1 MQKQEEIEM
10 ATLAGKVAVVTGGSR
25 GIGASIAKELGRK
38 GATVVINYNHSHE
51 QAEAVVEEINSMRSL
66 AIARQPYSIG
76 SSALA
81 LQADSMGSSAIAMQ
95 ADISDAEAT
104 KEFIEKVLEKF
115 GKIDI
120 LVNNAGIT
128 RDKTFK
134 KMSFDEWHKVI
145 DTNLSSVFN
154 TCKIALP
161 PMLEQKYGRIINISS
176 VIGQAGGFGQTNY
189 AAAKAGLIGFT
200 KSLALETAKAGVTVN
215 AICPGF
221 IATEMVGEMPE
232 NVKEAIIAQIPM
244 KKLGAP
250 EEVAKG
256 VIFICES
263 EYMTGQC
270 LNLNG
275 GLYMI

>member
-1 MQKQEEIEM
+1 MKK
-10 ATLAGKVAVVTGGSR
+10 LSGKIAVVTGGSR
-25 GIGASIAKELGRK
+25 GIGAAVAKGLGK
-38 GATVVINYNHSHE
+38 EGATVIINYNHSQE
-51 QAEAVVEEINSMRSL
+51 EAETVVNEIKAMGSL
-66 AIARQPYSIG
+66 AV
-76 SSALA
+76 AL
-81 LQADSMGSSAIAMQ
+81 Q

-104 KEFIEKVLEKF
+104 KVFIEKALADF

-134 KMSFDEWHKVI
+134 KMSFEEWHKVI

-161 PMLEQKYGRIINISS
+161 SMLEQKYGRIINISS

-189 AAAKAGLIGFT
+189 AAAKAGLVGFS
-200 KSLALETAKAGVTVN
+200 KSLALETAKGGVTVN
-215 AICPGF
+215 CICPGY
-221 IATEMVGEMPE
+221 IATEMVKAMPE
-232 NVKEAIIAQIPM
+232 NVREAIIAMVPM
-244 KKLGAP
+244 KKLGEP
-250 EEVAKG
+250 DEIAKG
-256 VIFICES
+256 VVFICES

-275 GLYMI
+275 GLYML

>member
-1 MQKQEEIEM
+1 MKKLE
-10 ATLAGKVAVVTGGSR
+10 GKIAVVTGGSR
-25 GIGASIAKELGRK
+25 GIGASIAKELGRE

-51 QAEAVVEEINSMRSL
+51 QAEAVVKEINLMQSSAAAL
-66 AIARQPYSIG
+66 QPYSMG
-76 SSALA
+76 SAAIA
-81 LQADSMGSSAIAMQ
+81 LQADSMEGSSIALQ

-104 KEFIEKVLEKF
+104 KVFIEKVLEIF
-115 GKIDI
+115 GRIDI

-128 RDKTFK
+128 RDRTFK

-145 DTNLSSVFN
+145 DTNLSSAFN
-154 TCKIALP
+154 TCKSALP
-161 PMLEQKYGRIINISS
+161 SMLEQKSGRIINISS
-176 VIGQAGGFGQTNY
+176 VIGQSGGFGQSNY
-189 AAAKAGLIGFT
+189 ASAKAGLIGFT

-232 NVKEAIIAQIPM
+232 NVREAIIAQVPM
-244 KKLGAP
+244 ERLGEP
-250 EEVAKG
+250 EEIAKG
-256 VIFICES
+256 VLFICES

-275 GLYMI
+275 GLYML

>member
-1 MQKQEEIEM
+1 MEKLSGRI
-10 ATLAGKVAVVTGGSR
+10 AVVTGGSR
-25 GIGASIAKELGRK
+25 GIGAAVAKGLGK
-38 GATVVINYNHSHE
+38 EGATVVINYNHSQGE
-51 QAEAVVEEINSMRSL
+51 AESVVNEIKAMGSL
-66 AIARQPYSIG
+66 AV
-76 SSALA
+76 AL
-81 LQADSMGSSAIAMQ
+81 Q

-104 KEFIEKVLEKF
+104 KVFIEKALADF

-134 KMSFDEWHKVI
+134 KMSFEEWHKVI

-161 PMLEQKYGRIINISS
+161 SMLEQKYGRIINISS

-189 AAAKAGLIGFT
+189 AAAKAGLVGFS
-200 KSLALETAKAGVTVN
+200 KSLALETAKGGVTVN
-215 AICPGF
+215 CICPGY
-221 IATEMVGEMPE
+221 IATEMVKAMPE
-232 NVKEAIIAQIPM
+232 NVREAIIAMVPM
-244 KKLGAP
+244 KKLGEP
-250 EEVAKG
+250 DEIAKG
-256 VIFICES
+256 VVFICES

-275 GLYMI
+275 GLYML

>member
-1 MQKQEEIEM
+1 M
-10 ATLAGKVAVVTGGSR
+10 ANLTGKVAVVTGGSR
-25 GIGASIAKELGRK
+25 GIGASIAKGLGRE

-51 QAEAVVEEINSMRSL
+51 QAQAVVAEIKAL
-66 AIARQPYSIG
+66 G
-76 SSALA
+76 GSAL
-81 LQADSMGSSAIAMQ
+81 AMQ
-95 ADISDAEAT
+95 ADISEAEET
-104 KEFIEKVLEKF
+104 KVFIEKVLGDF

-120 LVNNAGIT
+120 LINNAGIT
-128 RDKTFK
+128 RDRSFK

-145 DTNLSSVFN
+145 DTNLSSAFN

-161 PMLEQKYGRIINISS
+161 VMLEQKYGRIINISS
-176 VIGQAGGFGQTNY
+176 VIGQSGGFGQSNY

-232 NVKEAIIAQIPM
+232 NVLEAITAQIPM

-250 EEVAKG
+250 EEIAKG
-256 VIFICES
+256 VLFICES
-263 EYMTGQC
+263 DYMTGQC

-275 GLYMI
+275 GLYML

>member
-1 MQKQEEIEM
+1 MEKLSGRI
-10 ATLAGKVAVVTGGSR
+10 AVVTGGSR
-25 GIGASIAKELGRK
+25 GIGAAVAKGLGK
-38 GATVVINYNHSHE
+38 EGATVIINYNHSQE
-51 QAEAVVEEINSMRSL
+51 EAETVVNEIKAMGSL
-66 AIARQPYSIG
+66 AV
-76 SSALA
+76 AL
-81 LQADSMGSSAIAMQ
+81 Q

-104 KEFIEKVLEKF
+104 KVFIEKALADF

-134 KMSFDEWHKVI
+134 KMSFEEWHKVI

-161 PMLEQKYGRIINISS
+161 SMLEQKYGRIINISS

-189 AAAKAGLIGFT
+189 AAAKAGLVGFS
-200 KSLALETAKAGVTVN
+200 KSLALETAKGGVTVN
-215 AICPGF
+215 CICPGY
-221 IATEMVGEMPE
+221 IATEMVKAMPE
-232 NVKEAIIAQIPM
+232 NVREAIIAMVPM
-244 KKLGAP
+244 KKLGEP
-250 EEVAKG
+250 DEIAKG
-256 VIFICES
+256 VVFICES

-275 GLYMI
+275 GLYML

>member
-1 MQKQEEIEM
+1 
-10 ATLAGKVAVVTGGSR
+10 VTGGSR
-25 GIGASIAKELGRK
+25 GIGAAVAKGLGK
-38 GATVVINYNHSHE
+38 EGATVVINYNHSQGE
-51 QAEAVVEEINSMRSL
+51 AESVVNEIKAMGSL
-66 AIARQPYSIG
+66 AV
-76 SSALA
+76 AL
-81 LQADSMGSSAIAMQ
+81 Q

-104 KEFIEKVLEKF
+104 KVFIEKALADF

-134 KMSFDEWHKVI
+134 KMSFEEWHKVI

-161 PMLEQKYGRIINISS
+161 SMLEQKYGRIINISS

-189 AAAKAGLIGFT
+189 AAAKAGLVGFS
-200 KSLALETAKAGVTVN
+200 KSLALETAKGGVTVN
-215 AICPGF
+215 CICPGY
-221 IATEMVGEMPE
+221 IATEMVKAMPE
-232 NVKEAIIAQIPM
+232 NVREAIIAMVPM
-244 KKLGAP
+244 KKLGEP
-250 EEVAKG
+250 DEIAKG
-256 VIFICES
+256 VVFICES

-275 GLYMI
+275 GLYML

>member
-1 MQKQEEIEM
+1 MKK
-10 ATLAGKVAVVTGGSR
+10 LSGKIAVVTGGSR
-25 GIGASIAKELGRK
+25 GIGAAVAKGLGK
-38 GATVVINYNHSHE
+38 EEATVIINYNHSQE
-51 QAEAVVEEINSMRSL
+51 EAETVVNEVKAMGSL
-66 AIARQPYSIG
+66 AV
-76 SSALA
+76 AL
-81 LQADSMGSSAIAMQ
+81 Q

-104 KEFIEKVLEKF
+104 KVFIEKALADF

-134 KMSFDEWHKVI
+134 KMSFEEWHKVI

-161 PMLEQKYGRIINISS
+161 SMLEQKYGRIINISS

-189 AAAKAGLIGFT
+189 AAAKAGLVGFS
-200 KSLALETAKAGVTVN
+200 KSLALETAKGGVTVN
-215 AICPGF
+215 CICPGY
-221 IATEMVGEMPE
+221 IATEMVKAMPE
-232 NVKEAIIAQIPM
+232 NVREAIIAMVPM
-244 KKLGAP
+244 KKLGEP
-250 EEVAKG
+250 DEIAKG
-256 VIFICES
+256 VVFICES

-275 GLYMI
+275 GLYML